1 MKKAK
6 KTIKIKN
13 KKILIPIILVIIICI
28 SISSFIIY
36 KTTNNNALKTL
47 KKNYNEYVITTSKTK
62 LYDSNKKQIGTISKG
77 YKLHLEPVKELTT
90 KNKYLKI
97 KYTNNYIDY
106 KTIKKTE
113 KFERKN
119 NNNNLVLNKNI
130 KSKNKTKLIQNN
142 KVIITLN
149 SINHEIEYIDDNYYY
164 IKYLNDIFQIKKNKN
179 LKVINH
185 NNNKDKETEFVSV
198 IHFEKI
204 STDLDSNNCIDSE
217 IAKEEINTLID
228 NGYYSITKEQYKM
241 FLKGNIRL
249 KEKAIFITT
258 NEDNDNVKNI
268 INELKTNISVIT
280 DKDNLKFESTNKKST
295 KDDNKEK
302 LNRYQIKTY
311 SSIDNIL
318 KMANGEEVIETE
330 PPKNPNQSIAV
341 LNYHFFYDSSSQVCN
356 ESICLTTDKFREH
369 LQYLKDNNYKTL
381 TMKEFANWMY
391 GKIELPEKSVLI
403 TVDDGAMGTGKHN
416 GNHLITLLEEY
427 KMHATLFLIAGWWD
441 ISNYE
446 SKYLDVQSHTFDMHE
461 YGPCGK
467 GLLVCANYEEAKANI
482 QKSLDI
488 IKDNTSF
495 CYPFYSY
502 DDESIQAIKDL
513 GIKVAFVGGNRKAK
527 RSDNKYLIPRYP
539 IISDITLQDFIN
551 KIS

>member
-1 MKKAK
+1 MKKEK
-6 KTIKIKN
+6 KKN
-13 KKILIPIILVIIICI
+13 KKIFIPIILVVLIVMGIILYIL
-28 SISSFIIY
+28 Y
-36 KTTNNNALKTL
+36 NTTKKNVLKEI
-47 KKNYNEYVITTSKTK
+47 KKNYNEYVETTNTTK
-62 LYDSNKKQIGTISKG
+62 LYNSRKKQIGTISKG
-77 YKLHLEPVKELTT
+77 YKLELESIKNITI

-97 KYTNNYIDY
+97 KNTDNYIDY

-113 KFERKN
+113 KFEKKYN
-119 NNNNLVLNKNI
+119 NNYYVLNKNV
-130 KSKNKTKLIQNN
+130 KSNN
-142 KVIITLN
+142 KVILQQNNKKILTLSNIN
-149 SINHEIEYIDDNYYY
+149 SKIEYIDDNYYY
-164 IKYLNDIFQIKKNKN
+164 IKYINDIFQVKKNKN
-179 LKVINH
+179 IKVINH
-185 NNNKDKETEFVSV
+185 NNSKDKETEFISV
-198 IHFEKI
+198 IHYEKI
-204 STDLDSNNCIDSE
+204 SSDIDSNNCIDPD
-217 IAKEEINTLID
+217 IAKEEIKKLLE

-241 FLKGNIRL
+241 FLNNNIRL

-258 NEDNDNVKNI
+258 NEDNDNIKNI
-268 INELKTNISVIT
+268 NNELKANISVIT
-280 DKDNLKFESTNKKST
+280 NKDNLKFESTNKKTT
-295 KDDNKEK
+295 KNDDKKK

-311 SSIDNIL
+311 STIENIL
-318 KMANGEEVIETE
+318 KMANGEEVIEIE
-330 PPKNPNQSIAV
+330 PQKNPNQSIAV
-341 LNYHFFYDSSSQVCN
+341 LNYHFFYDPATQSCN
-356 ESICLTTDKFREH
+356 ESICLKVDKFREH

-441 ISNYE
+441 ISNYQSE
-446 SKYLDVQSHTFDMHE
+446 YLEVQSHTFDMHE
-461 YGPCGK
+461 YGDCGK
-467 GLLVCANYEEAKANI
+467 GLLVCANYEEAKDNI

-513 GIKVAFVGGNRKAK
+513 GIKLAFVGGNRKAK
-527 RSDNKYLIPRYP
+527 RSDNKYLVPRYP